1 MSCSTFIVEFNRKTW
16 AHKFKDYPGVATI
29 FMLGQALDLQVHV
42 SAPISFRIAVILLL
56 ISFTSK
62 DGTFANN
69 RYIQKNVLAESQEH
83 NDLVVEDFHDVYLN
97 LTMKTG
103 FLLKWL
109 SQDCPEVKFVLKV
122 RVFFLLLCPHF
133 SLEFCQQHFL
143 LYIVS
148 HISMLF

>member
-1 MSCSTFIVEFNRKTW
+1 MV
-16 AHKFKDYPGVATI
+16 
-29 FMLGQALDLQVHV
+29 
-42 SAPISFRIAVILLL
+42 LLS

-69 RYIQKNVLAESQEH
+69 RYIQKNVLTESQEH

-122 RVFFLLLCPHF
+122 CVFFLLLHRPPF
-133 SLEFCQQHFL
+133 FL
-143 LYIVS
+143 RILSTTFPTLYCLA
-148 HISMLF
+148 HISILFPSGGRRCICEH

>member
-1 MSCSTFIVEFNRKTW
+1 MVLLS
-16 AHKFKDYPGVATI
+16 
-29 FMLGQALDLQVHV
+29 
-42 SAPISFRIAVILLL
+42 ISY
-56 ISFTSK
+56 TSK
-62 DGTFANN
+62 DGTFANTS
-69 RYIQKNVLAESQEH
+69 YIQKNVLAESQEH

-122 RVFFLLLCPHF
+122 RVFFLLLCPHS

-148 HISMLF
+148 HISIFFRSGGRRCICEH